1 MWARPGRIRVEGS
14 QHTVAKS
21 INIANTVDRYGFF
34 ERQLNGGT
42 YIDFNQSISG
52 QTIKFICTNF
62 NGNPTYGSYIKIN
75 GTLIAGDQRG
85 LSPDGVD
92 TRTAPFLMS
101 RGHTIVVLN
110 PSNGSMRSGYPK
122 VYDTYGTPG
131 LCSTMKTDLQ
141 SVARGDIVAIGTYDA
156 TSCTQN
162 LRDALSLYFGA
173 NTYGNI
179 WNSSRISQMF
189 LGKRNSV
196 S

>member
-131 LCSTMKTDLQ
+131 LCTTMKTDLQ
-141 SVARGDIVAIGTYDA
+141 AVAQGDIVAIGTYDA
-156 TSCTQN
+156 TSCTTD
-162 LRDALSLYFGA
+162 LRYALTTYFGA
-173 NTYGNI
+173 NTYNNT
-179 WNSSRISQMF
+179 WSSSRISQMF
-189 LGKRNSV
+189 LGKRNSTA
-196 S
+196 